1 MCEKWVGWHR
11 QPTAPGS
18 RPFKGAPNL
27 PRRAAPI
34 ATLRCATPLEVLTD
48 GPSASAAPRG
58 RRRQAPLHAPART
71 ADVPPLVA
79 SARASSRG
87 VWKPAVCAHRGRRRG
102 RCMGCRRATPSG
114 GDRST
119 PPPLAPLPFALSSPP
134 SPLCL
139 CHCRCQLSRVQM
151 TGAPSR
157 KSPHVERISITEG
170 PCTDRPVGVFH
181 RIEIY
186 VGRTERAEAWSRVGG
201 PDSRS
206 TRRHRGPRR
215 AAPASGRQPPNRLLP
230 TVEQAQSTVSGRHG
244 RSGVQGGARVKAES
258 PRGAT
263 RCGGGAPPPSP
274 RLVCAQ
280 GPHEFGYRCPN
291 RRYGGG
297 RHAVV
302 LSTGT
307 WASHA
312 TTGRGGASPHPSRAL
327 ARRPG
332 CRPAN
337 RCAHC
342 RNTIA

>member
-1 MCEKWVGWHR
+1 
-11 QPTAPGS
+11 
-18 RPFKGAPNL
+18 
-27 PRRAAPI
+27 
-34 ATLRCATPLEVLTD
+34 
-48 GPSASAAPRG
+48 
-58 RRRQAPLHAPART
+58 
-71 ADVPPLVA
+71 
-79 SARASSRG
+79 
-87 VWKPAVCAHRGRRRG
+87 
-102 RCMGCRRATPSG
+102 
-114 GDRST
+114 
-119 PPPLAPLPFALSSPP
+119 
-134 SPLCL
+134 
-139 CHCRCQLSRVQM
+139 M

-170 PCTDRPVGVFH
+170 LCTDRPVAVFH

-215 AAPASGRQPPNRLLP
+215 AARVPGRQPPNRLLP

-244 RSGVQGGARVKAES
+244 RRGVQGGARVKAES

-263 RCGGGAPPPSP
+263 RCEGGAPPPSP

-280 GPHEFGYRCPN
+280 EPHEFGYRCPN

-337 RCAHC
+337 RCPLPKHHRIGRWQPDQ
-342 RNTIA
+342 RNGDTERGARLWGAGDGATRGARASTRRGCTVSAMPTWRARLSCVGMTGRRTTAMTRRRRRLRLIGRDGQRDVLASVPAWPLGFGRPAE

>member
-1 MCEKWVGWHR
+1 
-11 QPTAPGS
+11 
-18 RPFKGAPNL
+18 
-27 PRRAAPI
+27 
-34 ATLRCATPLEVLTD
+34 
-48 GPSASAAPRG
+48 
-58 RRRQAPLHAPART
+58 
-71 ADVPPLVA
+71 
-79 SARASSRG
+79 
-87 VWKPAVCAHRGRRRG
+87 
-102 RCMGCRRATPSG
+102 
-114 GDRST
+114 
-119 PPPLAPLPFALSSPP
+119 
-134 SPLCL
+134 
-139 CHCRCQLSRVQM
+139 M

-342 RNTIA
+342 RNTIAYAAGNPTSGTATQRGERACGAPVRARRGVPARRRAGAVRCQPCRPGAPDCHASA